1 MHTIIAATDF
11 SPEGENALEYA
22 GALSRDLGAKVVIFN
37 SYSLPPYVANSLF
50 PSEMMHMVA
59 EQNERILDER
69 AAELAGKY
77 GIEVACECS
86 LLLQVQ
92 EQLKGIYDKYAADV
106 IVMGAGPATIAQDI
120 FGNTTTS
127 AIMKHY
133 YPVIAV
139 PYDTEYTGIKKILF
153 ASDEERGI
161 HKTVSGHI
169 KALASKLNAEVEIF
183 RVEESVQKLQ
193 EIATGAIPTPDE
205 YDDELEGVPHYY
217 RNVESNAVVK
227 EIEEEIKR
235 IGADLLI
242 MVPHQYGFWKS
253 LIHRSK
259 TRMMA
264 SRCEI
269 PLLSIPVDAEK

>member
-22 GALSRDLGAKVVIFN
+22 GALSRDLDARVVIFN
-37 SYSLPPYVANSLF
+37 SYSLPPHVANSLF
-50 PSEMMHMVA
+50 PSEMLHMVA

-69 AAELAGKY
+69 AAELAAKY
-77 GIEVACECS
+77 DIEVECECS

-92 EQLKGIYDKYAADV
+92 EQLKAIYDKYAADV
-106 IVMGAGPATIAQDI
+106 IVMGAGPATIVQDI

-133 YPVIAV
+133 YPVLAV
-139 PYDTEYTGIKKILF
+139 PFDAEYSGINKVLF
-153 ASDEERGI
+153 ASDEEKGI
-161 HKTVSGHI
+161 HKTVSGYI
-169 KALASKLNAEVEIF
+169 KALALKLNAEVEIF

-193 EIATGAIPTPDE
+193 ESTAGSIKTSDE
-205 YDDELEGVPHYY
+205 YEDGLEGVPHYY
-217 RNVESNAVVK
+217 RNVESNVVVK

-242 MVPHQYGFWKS
+242 MVPHQYGFWQS

-269 PLLSIPVDAEK
+269 PLLSIPVHTEK